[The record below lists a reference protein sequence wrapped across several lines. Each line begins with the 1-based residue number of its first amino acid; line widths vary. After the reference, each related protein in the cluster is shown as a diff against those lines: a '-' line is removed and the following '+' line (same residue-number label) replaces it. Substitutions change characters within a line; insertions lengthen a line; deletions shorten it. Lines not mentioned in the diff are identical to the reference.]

1 MTFWISSLEPCWPCH
16 AIFLFLLRNHKKVNM
31 YWESLQIDRVVILFW
46 KLYVGTNFVFVIGI
60 RYNQMNFNE
69 KDVFLENELVNPECN
84 VTFILVQICTKR
96 I

>member
-1 MTFWISSLEPCWPCH
+1 
-16 AIFLFLLRNHKKVNM
+16 M

>member
-1 MTFWISSLEPCWPCH
+1 
-16 AIFLFLLRNHKKVNM
+16 
-31 YWESLQIDRVVILFW
+31 
-46 KLYVGTNFVFVIGI
+46 
-60 RYNQMNFNE
+60 MNFNE